1 MELALAI
8 TVGVL
13 YAAGAYLLLRRH
25 LIKAILGI
33 VFIGHAS
40 NLLIFTAAGLKKG
53 APAFVP
59 EGSKVLAATAA
70 DPLPQALVLTAIV
83 IGFGV
88 IAFTLVMAQR
98 AYRTSGTDDLNH
110 LREEETP

>member
-8 TVGVL
+8 TVGAL
-13 YAAGAYLLLRRH
+13 YAAGAFLILRRH
-25 LIKAILGI
+25 LIKLILGI

-59 EGSKVLAATAA
+59 DGSKVLAATAA

-98 AYRTSGTDDLNH
+98 AYQTSGSDDTNDMKEDTH
-110 LREEETP
+110 

>member
-8 TVGVL
+8 TVGAL

-25 LIKAILGI
+25 LVKIILGV

-40 NLLIFTAAGLKKG
+40 NLLIFTAAGLVKG
-53 APAFVP
+53 VPAFVP
-59 EGSKVLAATAA
+59 EGASALSPTAA

-98 AYRTSGTDDLNH
+98 AYRVSGTDDLDDMK
-110 LREEETP
+110 EDPG

>member
-8 TVGVL
+8 TVGAL
-13 YAAGAYLLLRRH
+13 YAAGAFLLLRRH
-25 LIKAILGI
+25 LIKLILGI

-98 AYRTSGTDDLNH
+98 AYRTSGSDDTNDL
-110 LREEETP
+110 EEERG

>member
-8 TVGVL
+8 TVGAL
-13 YAAGAYLLLRRH
+13 YAAGAFLLLRRH
-25 LIKAILGI
+25 LIKIILGI

-40 NLLIFTAAGLKKG
+40 NLLIFTAAGLKEG

-59 EGSKVLAATAA
+59 EGAEALAATAA

-98 AYRTSGTDDLNH
+98 AYRTSGTDDTNDFAEDTH
-110 LREEETP
+110 

>member
-25 LIKAILGI
+25 LIKIILGI

-40 NLLIFTAAGLKKG
+40 NLLIFTAAGLTKG

-59 EGSKVLAATAA
+59 DGAKVLAANAA

-98 AYRTSGTDDLNH
+98 AYQATGTDDLNQ
-110 LREEETP
+110 LNDETR